1 MRPRRYL
8 LALVLALGVAAI
20 AGLAG
25 VPSWHALLAAAAIV
39 LFRVGLEL
47 VTATRTV
54 AARPALAAGGAPAA
68 GRLTTRETEIAVLV
82 GEGMTNREIAA
93 RLVISERTVDNHVH
107 NILDAL
113 DMRHR
118 SQIAAWCAER
128 GLLSRTTT
136 R

>member
-47 VTATRTV
+47 VPATRTV
-54 AARPALAAGGAPAA
+54 AAGPALAAGGASAA

-93 RLVISERTVDNHVH
+93 TPSASTR
-107 NILDAL
+107 A
-113 DMRHR
+113 
-118 SQIAAWCAER
+118 
-128 GLLSRTTT
+128 SR
-136 R
+136 

>member
-8 LALVLALGVAAI
+8 PALGLALAVAAI

-47 VTATRTV
+47 VPATRTV
-54 AARPALAAGGAPAA
+54 AAGPALAAGGASAA

-82 GEGMTNREIAA
+82 GQGMTNREIAA

>member
-1 MRPRRYL
+1 ML
-8 LALVLALGVAAI
+8 LFLPVLIGVAAI

-47 VTATRTV
+47 VPATRT
-54 AARPALAAGGAPAA
+54 AAVGPALAAGGASAA
-68 GRLTTRETEIAVLV
+68 GRLTARETEIAALV
-82 GEGMTNREIAA
+82 GQGMTNREIAA

>member
-8 LALVLALGVAAI
+8 LALVLALGVSAI

-54 AARPALAAGGAPAA
+54 AARPALAAGGASAA
-68 GRLTTRETEIAVLV
+68 GRLTARETEIAVLV

>member
-8 LALVLALGVAAI
+8 PALALALGVAAI

-47 VTATRTV
+47 VPATRTV
-54 AARPALAAGGAPAA
+54 AVGPALAAGGASAA
-68 GRLTTRETEIAVLV
+68 GRLTARETEIAALV

>member
-8 LALVLALGVAAI
+8 PALALALGVAAI

-25 VPSWHALLAAAAIV
+25 VPSWHAFLAAAAIV

-47 VTATRTV
+47 VPATRTV
-54 AARPALAAGGAPAA
+54 AAGPALAAGGASAA

-82 GEGMTNREIAA
+82 GQGMTNREIAA

>member
-8 LALVLALGVAAI
+8 PALGLALAVAVI

-47 VTATRTV
+47 VPATRTV
-54 AARPALAAGGAPAA
+54 AAGPALAAGGASAA

-118 SQIAAWCAER
+118 SQIAAWCTER

>member
-47 VTATRTV
+47 VPATRTV
-54 AARPALAAGGAPAA
+54 AAGPALAAGGASTA
-68 GRLTTRETEIAVLV
+68 GRLTARETEIAVLV
-82 GEGMTNREIAA
+82 GQGMTNREIAA

>member
-8 LALVLALGVAAI
+8 PALGLALAVAAI

-47 VTATRTV
+47 VPATRTV
-54 AARPALAAGGAPAA
+54 AAGPALAAGGASAA